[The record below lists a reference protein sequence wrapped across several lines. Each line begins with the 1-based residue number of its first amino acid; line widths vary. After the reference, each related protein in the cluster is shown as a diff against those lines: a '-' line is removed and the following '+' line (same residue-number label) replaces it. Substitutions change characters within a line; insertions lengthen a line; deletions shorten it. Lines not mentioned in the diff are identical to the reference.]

1 MAGPRLRRE
10 HWRKSNQ
17 WFALTAEHARLVVSD
32 KEVSKAFRE

>member
-1 MAGPRLRRE
+1 MEGPHLKWE

-32 KEVSKAFRE
+32 SEVAEAFKQ